1 MAAASVQAT
10 TSMGTNAGGRHPF
23 QVRGSLQT
31 MLALRLVAPDDPDF
45 FKLLLDKIAHAPD
58 FFRDAPLVIDVAPI
72 ADRPPIDLAA
82 FVEKL
87 RAHRLVP
94 VGLQNGTEAWDEQ
107 AAAIG
112 LARFGAGGAAERV
125 AEAPRAPARQVP
137 EPARAAPVIKRG
149 ASRIVTEPVRGGQ
162 QIHAPEGDL
171 VVLAP
176 VGHGAEL
183 AAAGHI
189 HVYGPLRGRAFA
201 GIDGDEGAMIFC
213 DQMDAELLSIAG
225 VYMVNEAI
233 DQRLVNRRARVTCD
247 GERLILSPI
256 P

>member
-1 MAAASVQAT
+1 MQAAAKSE
-10 TSMGTNAGGRHPF
+10 GAGGSRHPF
-23 QVRGSLQT
+23 QVRGALQT
-31 MLALRLVAPDDPDF
+31 MLALRLIAPDDPDF

-72 ADRPPIDLAA
+72 VEGAPIDLAA
-82 FVEKL
+82 FTERL

-94 VGLQNGTEAWDEQ
+94 IGIQNGSDAWNE
-107 AAAIG
+107 AAAEAG
-112 LARFGAGGAAERV
+112 LARFGAGGAAQERV
-125 AEAPRAPARQVP
+125 AETPRKVTKAPAANGAVP
-137 EPARAAPVIKRG
+137 AVRRG

-162 QIHAPEGDL
+162 QIHAPDGDL

-213 DQMDAELLSIAG
+213 DQLDAELLSIAG

-247 GERLILSPI
+247 GERLLLAPM